1 MTKVLK
7 FGGASIQDVDSIKNV
22 VAIIH
27 SFKNQKLVVVFSAIA
42 NVTNMLEKV
51 VDEFV
56 KQNSNPLFTLNKIKE
71 FHHNILIDLFEKEHT
86 IFDTVNNLFLEI
98 EWVLEEEN
106 NNEYSYNYDQIVSV
120 GELLSTNILSA
131 YLNLND
137 FSNNLLD
144 ARDVFKTDN
153 QFQSANINWILTKKC
168 AREKITD
175 FPVVT
180 QGFIGCT
187 SENFTT
193 TLGREGSDFT
203 AAVLANVLN
212 AEKVIIWKDVDGVLN
227 ADPRYFSD
235 TKLIRQLSFTD
246 AIELAYYGAKVI
258 HPKTIQPLK
267 EKKIPLHVRSFKDIN
282 KPGTIINSEINNNK
296 NTSYIVKENQVLI
309 SISDL
314 ELSFIIEEHLSYIFM
329 LLSKF
334 NITINLMQ
342 NSAVSFSIC
351 VDNHNYKIPLLIEE
365 ISKKFSVY
373 YNMDLNLYTIRYYD
387 DESISKVISDKKIFL
402 EQKSRNTVQFIT
414 F

>member
-1 MTKVLK
+1 
-7 FGGASIQDVDSIKNV
+7 
-22 VAIIH
+22 
-27 SFKNQKLVVVFSAIA
+27 
-42 NVTNMLEKV
+42 MLEKV

-56 KQNSNPLFTLNKIKE
+56 KQDSNPLVTLNQIKE
-71 FHHNILIDLFEKEHT
+71 LHHKILIDLFEKEHI
-86 IFDTVNNLFLEI
+86 IFDTINNLFLEV
-98 EWVLEEEN
+98 EWVLEEEY
-106 NNEYSYNYDQIVSV
+106 NNEYSYNYDQIVSI

-131 YLNLND
+131 YLNLNN
-137 FSNNLLD
+137 FSNNLID
-144 ARDVFKTDN
+144 ARDFIKTNN
-153 QFQSANINWILTKKC
+153 QYQSAKINWLLTEKC
-168 AREKITD
+168 VREKIVD
-175 FPVVT
+175 LPVIT

-203 AAVLANVLN
+203 AAVLANILD
-212 AEKVIIWKDVDGVLN
+212 AENVIIWKDVDGVLN

-235 TKLIRQLSFTD
+235 TKLIKQLSFTD

-267 EKKIPLHVRSFKDIN
+267 EKKIPLYVKSFKKIN
-282 KPGTIINSEINNNK
+282 KSGTVINSESCK
-296 NTSYIVKENQVLI
+296 NRKPSYIVKENQVLI
-309 SISDL
+309 SISDVD
-314 ELSFIIEEHLSYIFM
+314 LSFIIEEHLSYIFM
-329 LLSKF
+329 LLSNF

-351 VDNHNYKIPLLIEE
+351 VDNHSYKIPLLIEE

-373 YNMDLNLYTIRYYD
+373 YNMDLSLYTIRYYD

-414 F
+414 S